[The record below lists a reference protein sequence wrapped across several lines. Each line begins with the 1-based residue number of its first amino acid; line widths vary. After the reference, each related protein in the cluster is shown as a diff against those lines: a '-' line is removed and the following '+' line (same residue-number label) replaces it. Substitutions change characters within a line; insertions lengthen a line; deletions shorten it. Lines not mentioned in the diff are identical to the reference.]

1 VSIQEA
7 IILYLALTVSAEEE
21 SLKTNLHLNFF
32 LQKNSFPYGVGLLVM
47 LNDNIHGVI
56 GHVFPL
62 LYSV

>member
-1 VSIQEA
+1 
-7 IILYLALTVSAEEE
+7 LALTVSAEEE

-32 LQKNSFPYGVGLLVM
+32 LQKNSFPYGIGLLVM
-47 LNDNIHGVI
+47 LDDNIHGVT